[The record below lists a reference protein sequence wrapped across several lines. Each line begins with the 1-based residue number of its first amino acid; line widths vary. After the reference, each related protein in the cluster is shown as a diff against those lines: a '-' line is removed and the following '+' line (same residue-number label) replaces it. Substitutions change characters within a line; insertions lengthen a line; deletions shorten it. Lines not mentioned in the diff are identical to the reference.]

1 MSAASGGVTP
11 SSVTPSSVTSDRA
24 FKAGLKALAAADAD
38 LARALAA
45 HGHPPFRRIAPGYA
59 ALLRILI
66 GQQVSTQS
74 AAAIWRK
81 LTEAL
86 GPEPTAGAMLI
97 QSEETLRG
105 FGFSRQKIAYGLG
118 LAREIDEGRLDLD
131 GLASLGDEDAIR
143 ELVRV
148 KGIGRWTAEVYLLF
162 ALGRRDILPAAD
174 LALAIAYQRVKKLDA
189 RPDPRR
195 LAALAE
201 PWKPWRGAVAHLLWH
216 VYKQPL

>member
-1 MSAASGGVTP
+1 MSAAGPGM
-11 SSVTPSSVTSDRA
+11 TSDAA
-24 FKAGLKALAAADAD
+24 FEAALAGLAAADAD

-59 ALLRILI
+59 ALLRILV

-86 GPEPTAGAMLI
+86 GPDPSAGAMLV
-97 QSEETLRG
+97 QSEESLRG

-131 GLASLGDEDAIR
+131 GLGGLDDEAAIG

-174 LALAIAYQRVKKLDA
+174 LALAIAYQRVKRLDH
-189 RPDPRR
+189 RPDPKR

-201 PWKPWRGAVAHLLWH
+201 PWTPWRGAVAHLLWH

>member
-1 MSAASGGVTP
+1 M
-11 SSVTPSSVTSDRA
+11 SVTSAGVTSDRA
-24 FKAGLKALAAADAD
+24 FRAGLKMLAAADAD
-38 LARALAA
+38 LARALVA
-45 HGHPPFRRIAPGYA
+45 HGHPPFRRIEPGYA

-81 LTEAL
+81 LTEAV
-86 GPEPTAGAMLI
+86 GPSPTAGAMLI
-97 QSEETLRG
+97 QSEESLRG

-131 GLASLGDEDAIR
+131 GLDALDDEDAIR
-143 ELVRV
+143 ALVRV
-148 KGIGRWTAEVYLLF
+148 KGIGHWTAEVYLLF
-162 ALGRRDILPAAD
+162 ALGRRDILPSAD
-174 LALAIAYQRVKKLDA
+174 LALAIACQRMKGLDA

-195 LAALAE
+195 LAALADA
-201 PWKPWRGAVAHLLWH
+201 WKPWRGAVAHLLWH